1 MLNKIRSILNRK
13 PIEES
18 LADDVAKFAAMRGA
32 KVTTSAEVKQ
42 KTAEVMAKRERER
55 VEAEK
60 NAPKK
65 DPVVLDPK
73 YPLGGRDPASGRSYS
88 EETELTN
95 PYVLNEISAELANSY
110 LEKSKAAGSKDFK
123 QVARRFA
130 GSMRAHGA
138 IHRDELKKMGDR
150 LAQQRQ
156 DLGLQ
161 KKDVAEG
168 MQQKLRKYL
177 PGYAKRQI
185 DKKMDAGKFGRT
197 DVDKD
202 TNFNRY
208 KKIQDKLTTEESKG
222 LYYYVNKRKKAG
234 ISRDADH
241 PKAPSAQ
248 DWKNAAK
255 TAKNEDVEQI
265 DELSK
270 ETLKS
275 YADKAADSARVMP
288 GTGTKSEGS
297 KKTRRMM
304 AVAKVTSKLN
314 KEDVEQETN
323 MKSLTQII
331 SEAETKIHPDAIHV
345 KPVKVNGEQKYHVH
359 AVGSNF
365 ADGIKVG
372 EHLSDSELDD
382 ASEMGGRIK
391 HVK

>member
-1 MLNKIRSILNRK
+1 MLNKIRSIINRK
-13 PIEES
+13 PIDES

-42 KTAEVMAKRERER
+42 KTAEVMAKRA
-55 VEAEK
+55 EAAK

-88 EETELTN
+88 EEIELAN
-95 PYVLNEISAELANSY
+95 PYTLNEISAELANSY
-110 LEKSKAAGSKDFK
+110 LEKSKVAGSKDFK

-150 LAQQRQ
+150 LGQQRK

-161 KKDVAEG
+161 KEDMAEG
-168 MQQKLRKYL
+168 IQQKLRKYL

-185 DKKMDAGKFGRT
+185 DKKMDAVKFGRT

-202 TNFNRY
+202 ANFNRY

-265 DELSK
+265 K
-270 ETLKS
+270 E
-275 YADKAADSARVMP
+275 AKATMCGRC
-288 GTGTKSEGS
+288 GTKHVHPSKGGKCPALSEAMREH
-297 KKTRRMM
+297 T
-304 AVAKVTSKLN
+304 
-314 KEDVEQETN
+314 EQETN

-331 SEAETKIHPDAIHV
+331 SEAETKVHPDAIHV